1 MPWKSYM
8 NQTNKIFNSRIP
20 RKIFILISLI
30 SAQIAFADELNKM
43 STIDGESNKIVV
55 ESVDFQRLKSNDAT
69 YISIKSKTTT
79 NVRCAL
85 YDKNGRPVTTV
96 EGIISPPKTKLQ
108 AESKNVMVTSVKCIE
123 QKNEETEQSIEDID
137 IYYKMPTFLL
147 DD

>member
-1 MPWKSYM
+1 M
-8 NQTNKIFNSRIP
+8 NQTNKTFNSRIP

-30 SAQIAFADELNKM
+30 SAQIAFADELNMM

-123 QKNEETEQSIEDID
+123 QKREETEQSNESLD

>member
-1 MPWKSYM
+1 M
-8 NQTNKIFNSRIP
+8 NQANKTFNFRIP

-30 SAQIAFADELNKM
+30 SAQIAFADELNMM

-96 EGIISPPKTKLQ
+96 EGIKKI
-108 AESKNVMVTSVKCIE
+108 
-123 QKNEETEQSIEDID
+123 
-137 IYYKMPTFLL
+137 
-147 DD
+147 

>member
-8 NQTNKIFNSRIP
+8 NQANKTFNFRIP
-20 RKIFILISLI
+20 RKIFFLISLI
-30 SAQIAFADELNKM
+30 SVQIAFADELNKM
-43 STIDGESNKIVV
+43 STIDGESNKVIV

-85 YDKNGRPVTTV
+85 FDKNGRPVTSV

-108 AESKNVMVTSVKCIE
+108 AESKNVMVTSVKCFE
-123 QKNEETEQSIEDID
+123 QDNKVSEQSTEDLD

>member
-1 MPWKSYM
+1 M
-8 NQTNKIFNSRIP
+8 NQANKTFKFRIP
-20 RKIFILISLI
+20 RRIFFLISLI
-30 SAQIAFADELNKM
+30 SVQIAIADELNMM

-85 YDKNGRPVTTV
+85 FDKNGRPVTTV

-123 QKNEETEQSIEDID
+123 QKREETERSNDNLD

>member
-1 MPWKSYM
+1 M
-8 NQTNKIFNSRIP
+8 NQANKTFNFRIP
-20 RKIFILISLI
+20 RKIFFLISLI
-30 SAQIAFADELNKM
+30 SVQIAFADELNKM

-108 AESKNVMVTSVKCIE
+108 AESKNVMVTSVKCFE
-123 QKNEETEQSIEDID
+123 QDNGESEQSTEDLD

>member
-1 MPWKSYM
+1 M
-8 NQTNKIFNSRIP
+8 NQANKTFKFRIP
-20 RKIFILISLI
+20 RRIFFLISLI
-30 SAQIAFADELNKM
+30 SVQVAIADELNMM

-79 NVRCAL
+79 NVRCSL
-85 YDKNGRPVTTV
+85 FDKNGRPVTTV

-123 QKNEETEQSIEDID
+123 QISEETEQSNDSLD

>member
-1 MPWKSYM
+1 M
-8 NQTNKIFNSRIP
+8 NQTNKTFNSRIP

-30 SAQIAFADELNKM
+30 SAQIAFADELNMM

-108 AESKNVMVTSVKCIE
+108 AESKNVMVTSVKCTE
-123 QKNEETEQSIEDID
+123 QKMEETEQNNESLD

>member
-1 MPWKSYM
+1 M
-8 NQTNKIFNSRIP
+8 NQANKTFNFRIS
-20 RKIFILISLI
+20 RKIFFLISII
-30 SAQIAFADELNKM
+30 SVQIAIADELNM
-43 STIDGESNKIVV
+43 MNTIDGESNKIVV

-123 QKNEETEQSIEDID
+123 QKNEETEQSTEDLD
-137 IYYKMPTFLL
+137 IYYKIPTFLL

>member
-1 MPWKSYM
+1 M
-8 NQTNKIFNSRIP
+8 NQTNKKFNIRIP
-20 RKIFILISLI
+20 RKIFFLISLI
-30 SAQIAFADELNKM
+30 SAQIAFADELNMM

-123 QKNEETEQSIEDID
+123 QKREETEQSNESLD

>member
-1 MPWKSYM
+1 M
-8 NQTNKIFNSRIP
+8 NQANKTFNFRIP
-20 RKIFILISLI
+20 RKIFFLISLI
-30 SAQIAFADELNKM
+30 SVQIAFADELNKM
-43 STIDGESNKIVV
+43 GTIDGESNKIVV

-79 NVRCAL
+79 NVRCSL
-85 YDKNGRPVTTV
+85 FDKNGRPVTTV

-123 QKNEETEQSIEDID
+123 QKREETEQSNDSLD

>member
-1 MPWKSYM
+1 M
-8 NQTNKIFNSRIP
+8 NQANKTFNFRIP
-20 RKIFILISLI
+20 RKIFFLISLI
-30 SAQIAFADELNKM
+30 SVQIAFADELNKM

-96 EGIISPPKTKLQ
+96 EGINSPPKTKLQ

-123 QKNEETEQSIEDID
+123 QKNEETEQSTEDLD

>member
-1 MPWKSYM
+1 M
-8 NQTNKIFNSRIP
+8 NQANKTFNFRIP
-20 RKIFILISLI
+20 RRIFFLISLI
-30 SAQIAFADELNKM
+30 LVQIAFADELNKM

-108 AESKNVMVTSVKCIE
+108 AESKNVMVTSVKCTE
-123 QKNEETEQSIEDID
+123 QKREEAEQSNDILD

>member
-1 MPWKSYM
+1 M
-8 NQTNKIFNSRIP
+8 NQTNKTFNSRIP
-20 RKIFILISLI
+20 RKIFILISFI

-108 AESKNVMVTSVKCIE
+108 AESKNVMVTSVKCTE
-123 QKNEETEQSIEDID
+123 QKMEETEQNNESLD

>member
-1 MPWKSYM
+1 M
-8 NQTNKIFNSRIP
+8 NQTNKKFNIRTS
-20 RKIFILISLI
+20 RKIFFLISLI
-30 SAQIAFADELNKM
+30 SVQIAFADELNKM
-43 STIDGESNKIVV
+43 STIDGESNKVIV

-85 YDKNGRPVTTV
+85 FDKNGRPVTTV
-96 EGIISPPKTKLQ
+96 EGIITPPKTKLQ

-123 QKNEETEQSIEDID
+123 QKNEETEQSTEDLD

>member
-1 MPWKSYM
+1 M
-8 NQTNKIFNSRIP
+8 NQTNKKFNIRLSG
-20 RKIFILISLI
+20 KISILFFLI
-30 SAQIAFADELNKM
+30 AVQTATADELNKM

-108 AESKNVMVTSVKCIE
+108 AESKNVMVTSVKC
-123 QKNEETEQSIEDID
+123 TEQEHKGKDQGSESIDM
-137 IYYKMPTFLL
+137 YYKMPTFLL

>member
-1 MPWKSYM
+1 M
-8 NQTNKIFNSRIP
+8 NQTNKKFNIRTS
-20 RKIFILISLI
+20 RKISILFFLI
-30 SAQIAFADELNKM
+30 AVQTATADELNKM

-85 YDKNGRPVTTV
+85 FDKNGRPVTTV
-96 EGIISPPKTKLQ
+96 EGIITPPKTKLQ
-108 AESKNVMVTSVKCIE
+108 AESKNVMVISVKCRE
-123 QKNEETEQSIEDID
+123 QISEETEQSNDILD

-147 DD
+147 DY

>member
-1 MPWKSYM
+1 M
-8 NQTNKIFNSRIP
+8 NQTNKTFNSRIP

-123 QKNEETEQSIEDID
+123 QKNEKTEQSTEDLD

>member
-1 MPWKSYM
+1 M
-8 NQTNKIFNSRIP
+8 NQANKTFNFRIP
-20 RKIFILISLI
+20 RRIFFLISLI
-30 SAQIAFADELNKM
+30 SVQVAIADELNMM

-79 NVRCAL
+79 NVRCSL
-85 YDKNGRPVTTV
+85 FDKNGRPVTTV
-96 EGIISPPKTKLQ
+96 EGIISPPQTKLQ
-108 AESKNVMVTSVKCIE
+108 AESKNVMVISVKCRE
-123 QKNEETEQSIEDID
+123 QISEETEQSNDILD

>member
-1 MPWKSYM
+1 M
-8 NQTNKIFNSRIP
+8 NQANKTFKFRTS
-20 RKIFILISLI
+20 RKISILFFLI
-30 SAQIAFADELNKM
+30 AVQTATADELNKM

-108 AESKNVMVTSVKCIE
+108 AKSKNVMVTSVKCTE
-123 QKNEETEQSIEDID
+123 QKREETEQNNESLD

>member
-1 MPWKSYM
+1 M
-8 NQTNKIFNSRIP
+8 NQTNK
-20 RKIFILISLI
+20 KINIRLPGKISILFFLI
-30 SAQIAFADELNKM
+30 AVQTVTADELNKM
-43 STIDGESNKIVV
+43 STIDGESNKVIV

-79 NVRCAL
+79 NVRCSL
-85 YDKNGRPVTTV
+85 FDKNGRPVTTV

-108 AESKNVMVTSVKCIE
+108 AESKNVMVTTVKCFE
-123 QKNEETEQSIEDID
+123 QDNEVSEQSTEDLD

>member
-1 MPWKSYM
+1 M
-8 NQTNKIFNSRIP
+8 NQANKTFNFRIP
-20 RKIFILISLI
+20 RKIFFLISLI
-30 SAQIAFADELNKM
+30 SVQIAFADELNKM

-108 AESKNVMVTSVKCIE
+108 AESKNVMVTSVRCLEIE
-123 QKNEETEQSIEDID
+123 QEINKQEDKLMEM
-137 IYYKMPTFLL
+137 YYKMPTFLL
-147 DD
+147 DKI

>member
-8 NQTNKIFNSRIP
+8 NQTNKTFNSRIP

-30 SAQIAFADELNKM
+30 SAQIAFADELNMM

-96 EGIISPPKTKLQ
+96 EGIISPPQTKLQ

-123 QKNEETEQSIEDID
+123 QKSEETEQSNDSLD

>member
-8 NQTNKIFNSRIP
+8 NQANKTFNFRIP
-20 RKIFILISLI
+20 RRIFFLISLI
-30 SAQIAFADELNKM
+30 SVQVAIADELNKM

-79 NVRCAL
+79 NVRCSL
-85 YDKNGRPVTTV
+85 FDKNGRPVTTV

-108 AESKNVMVTSVKCIE
+108 AESKNVMVISVKCRE
-123 QKNEETEQSIEDID
+123 QISEETEQSNDILD

>member
-1 MPWKSYM
+1 M
-8 NQTNKIFNSRIP
+8 NQANKTFNFRIP
-20 RKIFILISLI
+20 RKIFFLISLI

-79 NVRCAL
+79 NVRCSL
-85 YDKNGRPVTTV
+85 FDKNGRPVTSV
-96 EGIISPPKTKLQ
+96 EGIITPPKTKLQ

-123 QKNEETEQSIEDID
+123 QKSEETEQSNDSLD

>member
-1 MPWKSYM
+1 M
-8 NQTNKIFNSRIP
+8 NQTNKTFNIRLP

-30 SAQIAFADELNKM
+30 SAQIAFADELNMM

-85 YDKNGRPVTTV
+85 FDKNGRPVTTV
-96 EGIISPPKTKLQ
+96 EGIITPPKTKLQ

-123 QKNEETEQSIEDID
+123 QKSEETEQSNDSLD

>member
-1 MPWKSYM
+1 M
-8 NQTNKIFNSRIP
+8 NQTNKTFNFRIP

-30 SAQIAFADELNKM
+30 SAQIAFADELNMM

-108 AESKNVMVTSVKCIE
+108 AESKNVMVTSVKCTE
-123 QKNEETEQSIEDID
+123 QKNEETEQSNDNLD

>member
-1 MPWKSYM
+1 M
-8 NQTNKIFNSRIP
+8 NQTNKKFNIRIP

-30 SAQIAFADELNKM
+30 SAQIAFADELNMM

-85 YDKNGRPVTTV
+85 FDKNGRPVTSV
-96 EGIISPPKTKLQ
+96 EGIITPPKTKLQ
-108 AESKNVMVTSVKCIE
+108 AESKNVMVTSVKCSE
-123 QKNEETEQSIEDID
+123 QENEESEQSNEGLD

>member
-1 MPWKSYM
+1 M
-8 NQTNKIFNSRIP
+8 NQANKTFNFRIP
-20 RKIFILISLI
+20 RKIFFLISLI
-30 SAQIAFADELNKM
+30 SVQIAFADELNKM

-79 NVRCAL
+79 NVRCTL

-123 QKNEETEQSIEDID
+123 QKNEETEQSTEDLD

>member
-1 MPWKSYM
+1 M
-8 NQTNKIFNSRIP
+8 NQTNKTFNSRIP

-30 SAQIAFADELNKM
+30 SAQIAFADELNMM

-85 YDKNGRPVTTV
+85 FDKNGRPVTTV
-96 EGIISPPKTKLQ
+96 EGIISPPQTKLQ
-108 AESKNVMVTSVKCIE
+108 AESKNVMVISVKCRE
-123 QKNEETEQSIEDID
+123 QISEETEQSNDILD

>member
-1 MPWKSYM
+1 M
-8 NQTNKIFNSRIP
+8 NQANKTFNFRIP
-20 RKIFILISLI
+20 RKIFFLISLI
-30 SAQIAFADELNKM
+30 SVQIAFADELNKM

-79 NVRCAL
+79 NVRCSL
-85 YDKNGRPVTTV
+85 FDKNGRPVTSV
-96 EGIISPPKTKLQ
+96 EGIITPPKTKLQ

-123 QKNEETEQSIEDID
+123 QKSEETEQSNDSLD
-137 IYYKMPTFLL
+137 NYYKMPTFLL